1 MPVLHTSDESP
12 CEGWALPVH
21 EKPIEEPAQPVTLVS
36 ALHPVATE
44 VVSIQQYSVAPLLA
58 VPTLQL
64 RAESLSPGLSVPV
77 HEYPLAPLTH
87 PTTLESCEQVAGTAP
102 EPGGGPPESEPPFTV
117 AVQPDIAIMIR
128 TKDAPRRESLDTM
141 LSIRA
146 RAVPARQR

>member
-1 MPVLHTSDESP
+1 M
-12 CEGWALPVH
+12 H